1 MLNIKLE
8 RKKLTPALS
17 ILALLLYFALIVVM
31 NRSIKMTG
39 VLDFFMLIV
48 GLGIVVM
55 CVKIIKD
62 KFEELEQIENGK

>member
-39 VLDFFMLIV
+39 VLDFFMLVV

>member
-8 RKKLTPALS
+8 RKKWTPALS